1 MCVSVRVSV
10 GVRDSVLLVSRTVS
24 GTFLGSGAGVVRV
37 STSDEEFLLYRKYC
51 GRLENVHF

>member
-1 MCVSVRVSV
+1 MSVSGLMSVSGTV
-10 GVRDSVLLVSRTVS
+10 SLLVSGTAL

-51 GRLENVHF
+51 GRLENEHF